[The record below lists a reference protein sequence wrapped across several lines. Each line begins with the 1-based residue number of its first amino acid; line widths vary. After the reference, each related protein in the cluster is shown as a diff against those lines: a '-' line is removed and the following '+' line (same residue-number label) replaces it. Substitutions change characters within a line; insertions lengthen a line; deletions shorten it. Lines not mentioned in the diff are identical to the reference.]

1 MANIT
6 NAIQSLLPN
15 AEFVL
20 TADDYS
26 TIIWHKLEGDAPT
39 LAQVKAEMKRLT
51 DLEASIESDKIAA
64 KASAITKLA
73 ALGLTEDE
81 AKAIIG

>member
-15 AEFVL
+15 AEFVIS
-20 TADDYS
+20 ADDYS
-26 TIIWHKLEGDAPT
+26 TIVWHKLEGDAPT

-51 DLEASIESDKIAA
+51 DLEVSAEATKAAA

-73 ALGLTEDE
+73 ALGLTENE

>member
-1 MANIT
+1 MIQIT
-6 NAIQSLLPN
+6 DAIQSLQPSS
-15 AEFVL
+15 EFVI
-20 TADDYS
+20 TGDDYL
-26 TIIWHKLEGDAPT
+26 TIVWHKLEGDAPT

-51 DLEASIESDKIAA
+51 DLEASKESNKAAA
-64 KASAITKLA
+64 KASALSKLA

>member
-1 MANIT
+1 MANIVK
-6 NAIQSLLPN
+6 AIQSLCTS
-15 AEFVL
+15 AEFAI

-51 DLEASIESDKIAA
+51 DLEVSQESDKIAA

-73 ALGLTEDE
+73 ALGLTEEE

>member
-1 MANIT
+1 MADMT
-6 NAIQSLLPN
+6 KAIQSLCPD
-15 AEFVL
+15 AEFVI
-20 TADDYS
+20 TADEYS

-39 LAQVKAEMKRLT
+39 LAQVKAEIKRLS
-51 DLEASIESDKIAA
+51 DLEISAESNKAAA
-64 KASAITKLA
+64 KASAIAKLA

>member
-1 MANIT
+1 MAS
-6 NAIQSLLPN
+6 AILSLIPS
-15 AEFVL
+15 AEFVI
-20 TADDYS
+20 TENNYE
-26 TIIWHKLEGDAPT
+26 TIVWHKLEGDAPT
-39 LAQVKAEMKRLT
+39 LAQVNAEMKRLT
-51 DLEASIESDKIAA
+51 DLEISVEATKAAA

>member
-1 MANIT
+1 MANIVK
-6 NAIQSLLPN
+6 AIQSLCPS
-15 AEFVL
+15 AEFAI
-20 TADDYS
+20 TEDDYS
-26 TIIWHKLEGDAPT
+26 TIQWHKLEGDAPT

-51 DLEASIESDKIAA
+51 DLEVSQESDKIAA

-73 ALGLTEDE
+73 ALGLTEEE